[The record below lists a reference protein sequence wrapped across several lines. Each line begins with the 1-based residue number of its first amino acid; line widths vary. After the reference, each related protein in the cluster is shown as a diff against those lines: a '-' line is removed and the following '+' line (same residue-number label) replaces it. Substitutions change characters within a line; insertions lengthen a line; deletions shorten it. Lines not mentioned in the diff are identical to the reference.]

1 MQISDLLRISNDK
14 KTNLWKEA
22 VECTPNNTIS
32 RRKIWNE
39 NPKIVDEKGNLT
51 KERFIRTVTTK
62 QDRHPNSGNIYF
74 DCGIEGR
81 GKFRYLTPRECLLF
95 MGFKD
100 SDYEKL
106 QENNPIQRGRTHL
119 FPRDKIIRMAGN
131 SIPVKMLE
139 GFFFQ
144 LYDLEKLMEN
154 YKKES

>member
-1 MQISDLLRISNDK
+1 
-14 KTNLWKEA
+14 
-22 VECTPNNTIS
+22 
-32 RRKIWNE
+32 
-39 NPKIVDEKGNLT
+39 
-51 KERFIRTVTTK
+51 
-62 QDRHPNSGNIYF
+62 
-74 DCGIEGR
+74 
-81 GKFRYLTPRECLLF
+81 

-106 QENNPIQRGRTHL
+106 QENNSIQRGRTHL